1 MRTLFGTL
9 LIAIS
14 MAGCQDHESVKQE
27 FTGNESIYALLPGS
41 EYPVNGTVTL
51 REKTDGSAL
60 ILVSLKG
67 TEGSISSYDYESTI
81 RLQTRQRPDGIN
93 VPVDVL
99 QPPMQNPVQYF
110 LHCLD
115 NSVPLEGPLSV
126 EVSRVGQQMVDT
138 AWRSAEKKR
147 TLPLIT

>member
-67 TEGSISSYDYESTI
+67 TEGSIKHPVHLHLGNIAT
-81 RLQTRQRPDGIN
+81 PDADISA
-93 VPVDVL
+93 L
-99 QPPMQNPVQYF
+99 LNPITG
-110 LHCLD
+110 
-115 NSVPLEGPLSV
+115 NAG
-126 EVSRVGQQMVDT
+126 VS
-138 AWRSAEKKR
+138 E
-147 TLPLIT
+147 